1 MKSSYVIVIFG
12 ASGSG
17 KTSLM
22 RLIQQLGGQ
31 YSVHFKTSD
40 RPERKH
46 GDLELIS
53 DHNFNPLDFDYVY
66 ETYGHRYGIQRS
78 QIDKA
83 IQNNKHHFII
93 CNDITTIKAI
103 KRDYGARVKV
113 IFFYFDAPAKV
124 MLKIQKARGIH
135 DNEIQKRLAK
145 TVELNRHFL
154 EYYELFDGTLLN
166 HFGEDTDALKDRM
179 KTLLKQLKNQD
190 KILRSNLR
198 SLATHLSK
206 SITP

>member
-1 MKSSYVIVIFG
+1 MQ
-12 ASGSG
+12 
-17 KTSLM
+17 
-22 RLIQQLGGQ
+22 LIQELGDQ

-40 RPERKH
+40 RPEREL
-46 GDLELIS
+46 GDIELIS

-93 CNDITTIKAI
+93 CNDITTIKAL
-103 KRDYGARVKV
+103 KRDYGVRVKV
-113 IFFYFDAPAKV
+113 IFFYFDAPAEV
-124 MLKIQKARGIH
+124 VLKIQKARGIH
-135 DNEIQKRLAK
+135 DDEIQKRLAK
-145 TVELNRHFL
+145 TAELNRHFL
-154 EYYELFDGTLLN
+154 EHYELFDGTLLN
-166 HFGEDTDALKDRM
+166 HFGEDTDGLRDRM
-179 KTLLKQLKNQD
+179 KTLLEQLKNQD
-190 KILRSNLR
+190 KMLRSNLR